1 MLEIFIRRPLK
12 EFYMKGDIPSLLH
25 FFFFGVIVIKFVSTI
40 F

>member
-1 MLEIFIRRPLK
+1 MLEIFIHHPLK

-25 FFFFGVIVIKFVSTI
+25 LFSYVIVIKFASIV